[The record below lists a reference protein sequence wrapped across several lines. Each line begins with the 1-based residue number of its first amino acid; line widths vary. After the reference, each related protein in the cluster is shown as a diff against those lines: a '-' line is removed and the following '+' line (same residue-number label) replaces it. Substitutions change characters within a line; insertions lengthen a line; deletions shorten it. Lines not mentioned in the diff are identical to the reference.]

1 MAEDS
6 PVPAVSEDT
15 KTELPP
21 HSDKAPETEMETE
34 TSEKPGKIALE
45 PFVHSAI
52 QLNLSLLILLHFS
65 STRSFA
71 RDHACATHC

>member
-1 MAEDS
+1 MAENS
-6 PVPAVSEDT
+6 PVPTVSVDT

-45 PFVHSAI
+45 PFVDRKSVV
-52 QLNLSLLILLHFS
+52 
-65 STRSFA
+65 
-71 RDHACATHC
+71 